1 MKKILLLIAILSMHV
16 ASYAQTRVVT
26 REISNVQLTKAVSA
40 TKQKVYQI
48 DASAFLRA
56 PKSVENSSINVRLPL
71 DNKEY
76 DLVLAENTM
85 LQNAPAYYTDEN
97 GVLHEAEM
105 NVKLYAGYLKDDSTK
120 YVRLSVIDNQY
131 IDGYIN
137 LGDDFLYLSSPKE
150 NQGRTSLYYGRD
162 IIIPDSCEAVCGTP
176 DLEILENEELSTLVA
191 TSSYDF
197 ENNIR
202 IMKIAADA
210 DVEFYNANSDPN
222 NPGSTNER
230 MVSLLNQVEGLYANT
245 FNIAFQI
252 VYTHY
257 YQSASTGY
265 PYTPSIISDGGVNLL
280 NSVMNYWNTNFVSI
294 DRNATILF
302 TGKYNKIGVDELY
315 GMARVGGMTN
325 KSTSYMWVVE
335 RGNNTFLTLAH
346 ELGHLC
352 GGDHSDC
359 QNNGSS
365 AASIMCQGQKQN
377 PPYFS
382 SASITRIGNHI
393 GSNDYLQKISITSGP
408 SVMAR
413 NATVTY
419 TTSATVPSVLNWA
432 YPSMDLLST
441 SGTST
446 TFKALRDGSSYVR
459 LYKIGGAKI
468 EKEIHIG
475 TPVPEITGEHRVPNG
490 QYATF
495 RASCSPLANASNW
508 HWILNPVNG
517 NTVYGANS
525 QVLDVAF
532 YNTGSYQVLARA
544 SNSYGTGEYTSF
556 GLNVINSSSYSSIA
570 YPNPAS
576 QTLYVDFTSIGEQ
589 PAQTFSSTAGQQK
602 HYDVRLFN
610 LQGSLVRTARSAGEQ
625 ISLDVSGLPGGNY
638 FLHIYDGKGEKPVV
652 QQVIVSH

>member
-1 MKKILLLIAILSMHV
+1 MKTI
-16 ASYAQTRVVT
+16 
-26 REISNVQLTKAVSA
+26 SA
-40 TKQKVYQI
+40 TEQKIYQI
-48 DASAFLRA
+48 DATAFLRA
-56 PKSVENSSINVRLPL
+56 PKSVDNSSIHIKLPL

-120 YVRLSVIDNQY
+120 YVRLSVIDNKY

-137 LGDDFLYLSSPKE
+137 LGDDFLYLSSPRE
-150 NQGRTSLYYGRD
+150 NQGRTSLYYGKD
-162 IIIPDSCEAVCGTP
+162 IIIPDSCVAVCGSS
-176 DLEILENEELSTLVA
+176 DLDISGNEEISTLMA
-191 TSSYDF
+191 TSQYDF
-197 ENNIR
+197 VNNIR

-210 DVEFYNANSDPN
+210 DIEFYNANSSPN
-222 NPGSTNER
+222 NPGSPNER
-230 MVSLLNQVEGLYANT
+230 MVSLLNQAEGLYANT
-245 FNIAFQI
+245 FNIAFQV

-257 YQSASTGY
+257 FQSASTGY

-280 NSVMNYWNTNFVSI
+280 NSVISYWNTNLANI

-302 TGKYNKIGVDELY
+302 TGKNNQIGVYEYY

-335 RGNNTFLTLAH
+335 RGSNTFLTLAH

-359 QNNGSS
+359 QNKDSPT
-365 AASIMCQGQKQN
+365 ASIMCQDMKQN

-393 GSNDYLQKISITSGP
+393 GSNDYLQKIAITSGP

-419 TTSATVPSVLNWA
+419 TTSAAIPSVLNWA
-432 YPSMDLLST
+432 APKMNLLST
-441 SGTST
+441 SGTNT
-446 TFKALRDGSSYVR
+446 TFKAIQDGGSYVR
-459 LYKIGGAKI
+459 FYKVGGASI
-468 EKEIHIG
+468 QKEIHIG

-495 RASCSPLANASNW
+495 RASCPILANATNW

-517 NTVYGANS
+517 NSVYGVNS

-532 YNTGSYQVLARA
+532 YNAGSYQVLVRA
-544 SNSYGTGEYTSF
+544 SNSYGTGEYSSF
-556 GLNVINSSSYSSIA
+556 GLNVINSNSYSSIA
-570 YPNPAS
+570 YPSPAS
-576 QTLYVDFTSIGEQ
+576 QILFVDF
-589 PAQTFSSTAGQQK
+589 SSFVDQQAEALSSMAVRQK

-610 LQGSLVRTARSAGEQ
+610 QQGALVRTAQSAGERV
-625 ISLDVSGLPGGNY
+625 SLDVSGLPGGNY

>member
-1 MKKILLLIAILSMHV
+1 
-16 ASYAQTRVVT
+16 
-26 REISNVQLTKAVSA
+26 
-40 TKQKVYQI
+40 
-48 DASAFLRA
+48 
-56 PKSVENSSINVRLPL
+56 
-71 DNKEY
+71 
-76 DLVLAENTM
+76 
-85 LQNAPAYYTDEN
+85 
-97 GVLHEAEM
+97 
-105 NVKLYAGYLKDDSTK
+105 
-120 YVRLSVIDNQY
+120 
-131 IDGYIN
+131 
-137 LGDDFLYLSSPKE
+137 
-150 NQGRTSLYYGRD
+150 
-162 IIIPDSCEAVCGTP
+162 
-176 DLEILENEELSTLVA
+176 
-191 TSSYDF
+191 
-197 ENNIR
+197 
-202 IMKIAADA
+202 MKIAADA
-210 DVEFYNANSDPN
+210 DVEFYNVNSS
-222 NPGSTNER
+222 STNER
-230 MVSLLNQVEGLYANT
+230 MVSLLNQAEGLYANT

-257 YQSASTGY
+257 FQSASSGY
-265 PYTPSIISDGGVNLL
+265 PYSSSIVNDGGVNLI
-280 NSVMNYWNTNFVSI
+280 NNTQNYWNTTLSSI
-294 DRNATILF
+294 DRNVVILF
-302 TGKYNKIGVDELY
+302 TSKDNFIPGYGSLY
-315 GMARVGGMTN
+315 GRAYEIGGMKN
-325 KSTSYMWVVE
+325 KLTSYMCVVE
-335 RGNNTFLTLAH
+335 RGNDTFLTLAH

-359 QNNGSS
+359 QNKDSP
-365 AASIMCQGQKQN
+365 AASIMCQDLKQN

-419 TTSATVPSVLNWA
+419 TTSTAIPSVLNWA
-432 YPSMDLLST
+432 YPAMDLLST

-459 LYKIGGAKI
+459 LYKIGGASI

-495 RASCSPLANASNW
+495 RASCPILANATNW

-532 YNTGSYQVLARA
+532 YNAGSYQVLARA

-556 GLNVINSSSYSSIA
+556 GLNVINSGSYSYIA
-570 YPNPAS
+570 YPTPAS
-576 QTLYVDFTSIGEQ
+576 QTLYVDFSSIGQQ
-589 PAQTFSSTAGQQK
+589 PAQAFSSTAVQQK

-610 LQGSLVRTARSAGEQ
+610 LQGALVRTAQSAGER